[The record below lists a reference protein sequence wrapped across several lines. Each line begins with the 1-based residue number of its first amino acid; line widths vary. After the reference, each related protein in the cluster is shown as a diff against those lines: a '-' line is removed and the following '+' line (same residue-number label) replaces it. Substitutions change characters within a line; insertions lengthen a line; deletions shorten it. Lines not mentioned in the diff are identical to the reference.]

1 MRVLL
6 KRYVSL
12 AIIVALLSVAGL
24 TSQLQASDRPLIDAH
39 IHYSHDAWQKFPPE
53 EAVRILRQ
61 AGLKH
66 AFVSSS
72 NDEGTQKLVGIAP
85 DLVLPVLRPYRRR
98 GETASWMHDETVI
111 DMLTDR
117 LSRFKYYGIGEF
129 HAFGDDIDLPVLQS
143 VISLAKQ
150 YGIFLHAHSD
160 AEAIDLIF
168 ETNPDALVVW
178 AHSGFDD
185 PDEIRPMLQKHS
197 NLWSD
202 LAFRSDFETN
212 GQVTD
217 DWKALFNDFPDRFL
231 LGTDTYTPERWYY
244 VIEQGNWS
252 QQWLNSLPNK
262 LADGIAHQNAEA
274 LIARIRQ

>member
-1 MRVLL
+1 MPIL
-6 KRYVSL
+6 KKLVCISFV
-12 AIIVALLSVAGL
+12 AIVNVTGLYFGLSAN
-24 TSQLQASDRPLIDAH
+24 DRPLIDAH

-53 EAVRILRQ
+53 EAVKLLRT

-72 NDEGTQKLVGIAP
+72 NDEGTQKLVRIAP
-85 DLVLPVLRPYRRR
+85 DLILPVLRPYRRR
-98 GETASWMHDETVI
+98 GETGSWKYDETVI

-117 LSRFKYYGIGEF
+117 LSNFNYYGIGEF

-143 VISLAKQ
+143 VIKLAKR

-160 AEAIDLIF
+160 AEAVKLIF
-168 ETNPDALVVW
+168 KSNPDALVVW

-185 PDEIRPMLQKHS
+185 PEVIRPMLETYP

-202 LAFRSDFETN
+202 LAFRSDFEIN
-212 GQVTD
+212 GVVSS
-217 DWKALFNDFPDRFL
+217 DWKALFKDFPNRFL

-244 VIEQGNWS
+244 VIEQADWS
-252 QQWLNSLPNK
+252 RQWLNSLPTE
-262 LADGIAHQNAEA
+262 LADRIAHKNAES
-274 LIARIRQ
+274 LVARIKQ